1 MTDNAIGGEIHQLA
15 KNLVHCTSLETL
27 SLTRTCAFMFFLDF
41 YLIVIVFMA
50 GTGLDDT
57 GAVEL
62 IPMLGKC
69 PNLTTLDLNGNC
81 GSMALISVAVCS
93 LSLHLPFRKHAHCQV
108 SRHSCQV
115 CCIDQQC
122 DALEPSTYAMEP
134 CSHPSR
140 MSICLI
146 AYCRE

>member
-1 MTDNAIGGEIHQLA
+1 VLVCLGINLEAGGVVLINSVLVERPGIKVLLLSGKRRPVHITTAALTNYSCSMTDNAIGGEIHKLA

-69 PNLTTLDLNGNC
+69 PNLTTLDLNGNR
-81 GSMALISVAVCS
+81 GSMALITAA
-93 LSLHLPFRKHAHCQV
+93 R
-108 SRHSCQV
+108 
-115 CCIDQQC
+115 
-122 DALEPSTYAMEP
+122 
-134 CSHPSR
+134 
-140 MSICLI
+140 
-146 AYCRE
+146 